1 MSVAPTYN
9 RVDPSCLFMSLDSA
23 FPNGNKSWLIED
35 GWSTFTSTHLAAK
48 STSGKNDVFGDWT
61 DEQARRR
68 TMDHRSDSM
77 EPAMKLYNESGEMIN

>member
-1 MSVAPTYN
+1 
-9 RVDPSCLFMSLDSA
+9 
-23 FPNGNKSWLIED
+23 
-35 GWSTFTSTHLAAK
+35 LAAK

-77 EPAMKLYNESGEMIN
+77 EPAMKLYNESGEMINLYDGTAKAPVEFPFSAG